1 MSDAFN
7 LLNETHVKLIAEH
20 HAIEDYENKSR
31 EELLAIIN
39 KDFSGLELEQFKVLA
54 KHYNFDNYE
63 NKTLEELRNSV
74 IVQEFLNLYNIDIS
88 NVSFPKINITRDLS
102 NNYHLDFIKESLL
115 R

>member
-7 LLNETHVKLIAEH
+7 LLNETHIKLIAEH

-31 EELLAIIN
+31 EELIEIIM

-54 KHYNFDNYE
+54 KHYNFKDYE
-63 NKTLEELRNSV
+63 NKTVEELINLV

-88 NVSFPKINITRDLS
+88 NVSFPKINIKLDLS
-102 NNYHLDFIKESLL
+102 NNYYLEYIKESIL